1 MKTQTFVTYEISN
14 GLGANILEV
23 FDTWEEVLHWEKA
36 NEKEHPDWRVTRY
49 QVKQIV
55 ITETILK

>member
-1 MKTQTFVTYEISN
+1 MKTQTVVTYEISN

-23 FDTWEEVLHWEKA
+23 FDTWEEVLQWERA
-36 NEKEHPDWRVTRY
+36 NDKEHPDWRVTRY

-55 ITETILK
+55 VTETILK